1 MACLLCIIFILLMVD
16 WLFEI
21 SWWFFKLGLCLF
33 FILFFIAVFGSI
45 ADAREYDPAEIVLIG
60 KVVHHEAENQSELGK
75 RLVAD
80 TILNRIESPNFPDT
94 VEEVI
99 SQPGQYCDPTEYPPR
114 EIYTIVAEEI
124 YTRTNNQV
132 LYFKTKGYHSFAT
145 PIVKEGDHYFSG
157 R

>member
-1 MACLLCIIFILLMVD
+1 MIYLLAIIFLLVIVD
-16 WLFEI
+16 WFFEI
-21 SWWFFKLGLCLF
+21 SWWFFKLGICLF
-33 FILFFIAVFGSI
+33 LILLFVSAFVTI

-124 YTRTNNQV
+124 YARTNSQV
-132 LYFKTKGYHSFAT
+132 LYFKTKRYHSFAT